1 MSTTAAIRGKMGE
14 YEYFQTTMKSKDV
27 ISKTSAAIDY
37 FSPDDWEEM
46 GEISRVQREPDF
58 KRIMDEIAPY
68 LIRSKKR
75 FFNIVKIM
83 YI

>member
-14 YEYFQTTMKSKDV
+14 YEYYQTTMKSKDV

-58 KRIMDEIAPY
+58 KRIMENV
-68 LIRSKKR
+68 SKMEMMATAWLYHIELMR
-75 FFNIVKIM
+75 F
-83 YI
+83 